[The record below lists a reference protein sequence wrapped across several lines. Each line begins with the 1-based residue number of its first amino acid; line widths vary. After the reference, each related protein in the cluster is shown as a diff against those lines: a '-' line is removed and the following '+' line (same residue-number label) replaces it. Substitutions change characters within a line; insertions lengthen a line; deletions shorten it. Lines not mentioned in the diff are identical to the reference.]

1 MFLSVTAGYNDMS
14 ELDSMETLLG
24 GRPVNVVRR
33 DGGRATVTV
42 RQLGIE
48 DYPEFFRAIQ
58 TSEIAQ
64 IAILCDRD
72 ESWAKTLTPETQTE
86 IVVAGRE
93 LNDRFF
99 VPWVQ
104 REKERR
110 NLLLDPAQRD
120 AFNKAMELAA
130 REVMQEAA
138 RSLLPDTSGTSPQP
152 RVAPSPNSV
161 G

>member
-1 MFLSVTAGYNDMS
+1 MS
-14 ELDSMETLLG
+14 DIDSIDTLMG
-24 GRPVNVVRR
+24 GRPVDVVQRN
-33 DGGRATVTV
+33 GNKATVIV
-42 RQLGIE
+42 RQLGVE
-48 DYPEFFRAIQ
+48 DYPAFYKAIQ

-64 IAILCDRD
+64 IAILCARD
-72 ESWAKTLTPETQTE
+72 ESWAKTLTPETQSE

-138 RSLLPDTSGTSPQP
+138 RSL
-152 RVAPSPNSV
+152 
-161 G
+161 